1 MNSYKITSFLENRNM
16 TFWVMFILICLIP
29 LAVWRDYTPA
39 NELRYISIAD
49 EALRNNTW
57 FSLTNHGEPYSDKPP
72 FYFWLIML
80 CKLITGEYHMGIL
93 ILYSL
98 LPALGIAYTMN
109 KWTQGLMSSSSRS
122 TLPLFLITTGYFA
135 GTAMVLRMDMLMV
148 WFIILA
154 LYHFHQMYE
163 GKGSFRKH
171 QILMA
176 VYIVLGFYAK
186 AFMGILIP
194 LVSSALFLAFKKELR
209 SFGKYWN
216 WKVWSI
222 IVASFLFWFGMV
234 YVEAGGE
241 YLYNLTVGQT
251 VSRSV
256 KVSVH
261 KRPFYY
267 YLIFLSYGVAPWTL
281 FYLFAL
287 IKGVK
292 EKMFR
297 TSAEQL
303 FLIEIVSTFV
313 MLSCF
318 GSKLAI
324 YLVPIFPFMV
334 CLSLIVLEQSR
345 WSKMMAFGVS
355 LPAIATVLAFPAYIY
370 IALILPQYRH
380 PALYIATAI
389 LTAGSAWSLVYA
401 WKRKR
406 LLTASILFC
415 CGFLLTAFAGG
426 FSLPKFN
433 SLIGYTELAEKAQQ
447 QEKVWQT
454 TGVVTYGVWRAENM
468 DVFFPER
475 LTVVHEADS
484 LITKQQNRL
493 LILNKSKLQEN
504 VVDSLIAT
512 KPKVE
517 ALGDYLF
524 VKF

>member
-1 MNSYKITSFLENRNM
+1 
-16 TFWVMFILICLIP
+16 
-29 LAVWRDYTPA
+29 
-39 NELRYISIAD
+39 
-49 EALRNNTW
+49 
-57 FSLTNHGEPYSDKPP
+57 
-72 FYFWLIML
+72 
-80 CKLITGEYHMGIL
+80 
-93 ILYSL
+93 
-98 LPALGIAYTMN
+98 
-109 KWTQGLMSSSSRS
+109 
-122 TLPLFLITTGYFA
+122 
-135 GTAMVLRMDMLMV
+135 
-148 WFIILA
+148 
-154 LYHFHQMYE
+154 
-163 GKGSFRKH
+163 
-171 QILMA
+171 
-176 VYIVLGFYAK
+176 
-186 AFMGILIP
+186 
-194 LVSSALFLAFKKELR
+194 
-209 SFGKYWN
+209 
-216 WKVWSI
+216 
-222 IVASFLFWFGMV
+222 
-234 YVEAGGE
+234 
-241 YLYNLTVGQT
+241 
-251 VSRSV
+251 
-256 KVSVH
+256 
-261 KRPFYY
+261 
-267 YLIFLSYGVAPWTL
+267 
-281 FYLFAL
+281 
-287 IKGVK
+287 
-292 EKMFR
+292 
-297 TSAEQL
+297 
-303 FLIEIVSTFV
+303 
-313 MLSCF
+313 
-318 GSKLAI
+318 
-324 YLVPIFPFMV
+324 
-334 CLSLIVLEQSR
+334 
-345 WSKMMAFGVS
+345 MAFGVS

-504 VVDSLIAT
+504 VVDSLVAT